1 MNDKRFLSFQLFGW
15 LFYRVRFENVV
26 FGLLTIMS
34 IQGFVNLRG
43 QWSILGEFN
52 NLPQEELIEWI
63 KSSTRAGVR
72 LLVTYRASLTRTH
85 VKMHPHIQSFTS
97 TQTLS
102 RLLRHSLKHSF
113 SKSDFGPSFNPTEV
127 MVKKSFH

>member
-15 LFYRVRFENVV
+15 LFYRVRFENVI
-26 FGLLTIMS
+26 FGLLTVMS
-34 IQGFVNLRG
+34 IQGFVNLRS

-63 KSSTRAGVR
+63 RSNTRTGVW

-85 VKMHPHIQSFTS
+85 VKMHPHIQSFTPR
-97 TQTLS
+97 
-102 RLLRHSLKHSF
+102 RL
-113 SKSDFGPSFNPTEV
+113 
-127 MVKKSFH
+127 